1 MSKITMEQL
10 LDGMLKKNGLRVRS
24 TATSTYYQI
33 KVVDSMYNLIQ
44 KIQKNHV
51 ERIIDSANSL
61 KTAHNVVK
69 FYFDIMTTL
78 FGGSNNSSRVVI
90 AIAFMMEVMRMFS
103 TDDEK
108 YDKFYDL
115 SLPVLKHQIN
125 PHVKTIGGWVSFI
138 YHSHYYEL
146 S

>member
-1 MSKITMEQL
+1 
-10 LDGMLKKNGLRVRS
+10 
-24 TATSTYYQI
+24 
-33 KVVDSMYNLIQ
+33 MYNLIQ

-51 ERIIDSANSL
+51 ERIIVSANSL
-61 KTAHNVVK
+61 KTADNEVK

-78 FGGSNNSSRVVI
+78 FEGSNNSSRVVI

>member
-10 LDGMLKKNGLRVRS
+10 LDGMLKKNGLRARS
-24 TATSTYYQI
+24 TDTNTYYQI
-33 KVVDSMYNLIQ
+33 KVVDSMHNLIH
-44 KIQKNHV
+44 KIRKNHL
-51 ERIIDSANSL
+51 ERIIDSASSL
-61 KTAHNVVK
+61 KTAENEVK

-78 FGGSNNSSRVVI
+78 FEGGNNSSRVVV

-103 TDDEK
+103 TNEEK
-108 YDKFYDL
+108 YEKFYDL
-115 SLPVLKHQIN
+115 SISVLKHQIN

-138 YHSHYYEL
+138 YHRHYYEF